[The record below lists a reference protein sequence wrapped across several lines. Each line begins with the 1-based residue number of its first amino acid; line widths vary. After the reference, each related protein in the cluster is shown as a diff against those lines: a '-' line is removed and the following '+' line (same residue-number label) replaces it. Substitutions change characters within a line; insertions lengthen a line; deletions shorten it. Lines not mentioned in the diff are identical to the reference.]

1 MSVRRQF
8 ISDELRY
15 SHQTSPR
22 KVRTYRGTALFQP
35 TILYRGDI
43 DTNSNLKIPNSWIGK
58 VLIPW
63 NGEYI
68 QSYIRSVQL
77 GKNDPNVVSEF
88 EIANYCKSNSYRIL
102 YVYYDT
108 AGRMIVKSKPHIDFV
123 PGRMNVFLTTDNVI
137 QKIAY
142 F

>member
-22 KVRTYRGTALFQP
+22 KSRTFRGSSLFQP

-43 DTNSNLKIPNSWIGK
+43 DTVKEEIPNSWVGRK
-58 VLIPW
+58 LIPW

-77 GKNDPNVVSEF
+77 GKNDPTVVSEF

-102 YVYYDT
+102 YVFFDLN
-108 AGRMIVKSKPHIDFV
+108 GQMIVKSKPQIDFV
-123 PGRMNVFLTTDNVI
+123 PGRMNLFLTTDDVI
-137 QKIAY
+137 RKIAY